1 MILLMGRFEWKFPTS
16 MSPPNDKN
24 TLDKIIKILIK
35 KKTKKVIK
43 KRVLNNKKLY
53 NQKIK

>member
-53 NQKIK
+53 NQKKK